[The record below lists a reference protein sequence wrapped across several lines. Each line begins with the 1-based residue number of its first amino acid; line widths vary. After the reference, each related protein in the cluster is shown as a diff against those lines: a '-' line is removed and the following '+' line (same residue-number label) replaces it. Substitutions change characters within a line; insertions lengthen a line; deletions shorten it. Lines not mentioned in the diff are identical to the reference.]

1 MYESFYGL
9 NEEPF
14 RLSSDYRFCYGHK
27 SYSRAKAYMQ
37 YAFERAEGFVMIT
50 GQPGTGKTT
59 LVNELTH
66 TLDSNDP
73 VKIAM
78 LVTTQMDSSDL
89 LRMVAYHF
97 GLSNLGQSKAEV
109 LQQLTDM
116 LTQNHRSGGRALLII
131 DEAQGLT
138 VNSLEELRLLTNLQ
152 VENTPLIQIFLLGQE
167 ALKRL
172 IHLPE
177 MEQVHQRLVA
187 TCFLKPL
194 ELDETKAFIQHR
206 LSVAG
211 WRNRP
216 VISEAVYPV
225 IHKFSQGI
233 PRRINLIC
241 SRLFLYGSIEEL
253 ETIRLADSEVVISEL
268 MSEQLLADGLTI
280 GEEFNAV
287 DSFDGAQSNNL
298 NANSAQDPVT
308 DNVDA
313 YSPPVEPEEDF
324 GFELI
329 EESFDTAVDKVA
341 FQKVASESLFAT
353 EQVSARN
360 LEPNSKTEEAPTLSR
375 PLPLDSVDSSALDVN
390 SGETEPQVIRTAK
403 HHRSSHG
410 RSSLEPPY
418 KDSLHYSEEYKEKD
432 YSVGLILLSI
442 IAVFLIVTMVLFLIS
457 PEGFV
462 EQVYRLKGVFDA
474 ILS

>member
-1 MYESFYGL
+1 MYEAFYGL

-66 TLDSNDP
+66 TLDSEEP

-97 GLSNLGQSKAEV
+97 GLTDLGQSKSEV
-109 LQQLTDM
+109 LQQLTNM

-138 VNSLEELRLLTNLQ
+138 INSLEELRLLTNLQ
-152 VENTPLIQIFLLGQE
+152 VDNTPLIQIFLLGQE
-167 ALKRL
+167 ALKKL
-172 IHLPE
+172 IHRPE

-194 ELDETKAFIQHR
+194 ELDETKAFVQHR
-206 LSVAG
+206 LRVAG
-211 WRNRP
+211 WSNRP

-253 ETIRLADSEVVISEL
+253 ETIRLADSEVVIGEL
-268 MSEQLLADGLTI
+268 LSEQLLADGLVI
-280 GEEFNAV
+280 GDEFNAV
-287 DSFDGAQSNNL
+287 DAYEPEPNDVSETEDDLAE
-298 NANSAQDPVT
+298 
-308 DNVDA
+308 VDA
-313 YSPPVEPEEDF
+313 YQPPVEMSGSED
-324 GFELI
+324 FELI
-329 EESFDTAVDKVA
+329 EESFPEKNAAQTPVSEPAPDES
-341 FQKVASESLFAT
+341 FEVASNPSLPES
-353 EQVSARN
+353 EV
-360 LEPNSKTEEAPTLSR
+360 PTLSK
-375 PLPLDSVDSSALDVN
+375 PLPISALNNELKEAPSQNQEVGAA
-390 SGETEPQVIRTAK
+390 SPEIRTAK
-403 HHRSSHG
+403 HSDAFRSREASEH
-410 RSSLEPPY
+410 LLT
-418 KDSLHYSEEYKEKD
+418 DSLHYSEEYKDKD
-432 YSVGLILLSI
+432 YSLGLILLSVV
-442 IAVFLIVTMVLFLIS
+442 AVLLIVTMVLFLIS

-462 EQVYRLKGVFDA
+462 EQVYRLKGLIDA
-474 ILS
+474 LLA